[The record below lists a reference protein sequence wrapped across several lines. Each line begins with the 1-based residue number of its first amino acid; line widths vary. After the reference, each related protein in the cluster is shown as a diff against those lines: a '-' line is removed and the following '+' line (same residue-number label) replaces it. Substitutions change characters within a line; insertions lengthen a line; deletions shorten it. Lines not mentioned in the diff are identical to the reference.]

1 MQPTSSVTHGKGAQ
15 KQSPNSNNETT
26 IALTKGYYVKRRLI
40 GYGSYG
46 NVYLAKNETESTNKD
61 NFVALKIAR
70 RNGEI
75 EIDTLS
81 KLNPHKNIV
90 NLLDFSI
97 SDHRVCLA
105 LELGDCSLDKLVG
118 LWGREKVKLSIGQL
132 DFLLTELLEAYKYI
146 ESKELLNN
154 TDLSEGNVLY
164 FKSENR
170 LKLTD
175 FGIDWDGSTTQSKI
189 GNLVYYVL
197 TRLSHNCDALPYE
210 GKAAFCNVTCFKRIY
225 FRPDFS
231 YLDWKKDL
239 DKKHIDL
246 IINLSKGVF
255 SIPEITTLLNNLSE
269 KLELLPVPE
278 TLISGEDIKPH
289 IDPRDME

>member
-1 MQPTSSVTHGKGAQ
+1 MQPTSSATHVKGAQ
-15 KQSPNSNNETT
+15 IPPPNSTNETT
-26 IALTKGYYVKRRLI
+26 VVLAKGHYVKIQLI
-40 GYGSYG
+40 GCGSYG
-46 NVYLAKNETESTNKD
+46 KVYLAKNETESTNKD
-61 NFVALKIAR
+61 NFVALKIAQR
-70 RNGEI
+70 YGEI
-75 EIDTLS
+75 EINVLS
-81 KLNPHKNIV
+81 KLNPHRNIV

-97 SDHRVCLA
+97 SDHKVCLA

-118 LWGREKVKLSIGQL
+118 LWGKEKIKLSIGQL

-146 ESKELLNN
+146 ESKGLLNN

-175 FGIDWDGSTTQSKI
+175 FGINWDGSTTQSKI

-210 GKAAFCNVTCFKRIY
+210 GKAAFCNVKCFKRI
-225 FRPDFS
+225 FFEPDFS

-239 DKKHIDL
+239 DKKHIEL

-255 SIPEITTLLNNLSE
+255 SIPDITTLLNNLSE

-278 TLISGEDIKPH
+278 NLISGENIKAH
-289 IDPRDME
+289 IDQRDME